1 MMKKPPPPD
10 LRLGGK
16 ERGLDG
22 HVYPALLHGLD
33 AAAICFALWQ
43 HHVAPGLR
51 ATVAKALDVDEEIA
65 VRVLAYWTG
74 LHDVGKIDAFFQ
86 ARRLGLTIPG
96 GYPAAEGHSRG
107 HATLGCQWLSMVLP
121 QAGYPSLDGEDPLT
135 RLVAQLLG
143 GHHGRYPESPAEQ
156 LDPRID
162 YRIPEDEWDR
172 QRDAYLHCVRRI
184 LDDPPPPPR
193 LDAPTAFLVTGL
205 VVLADWLASQ
215 EHFLLDQLDS
225 SPAIADLTSTAAGH
239 ALPDEVFT
247 AHFERT
253 RKLAPSLIADA
264 GLGPLIVP
272 ATTFSEAFPEIE
284 APFPLQASV
293 AEHLPALVH
302 GPGMLIVSAP
312 TGEGKTE
319 TGLFAADHLG
329 QATGRP
335 GRAVLLPT
343 TATAD
348 SSHRRVKSY
357 ATRRADTKA
366 PLTRLH
372 SMAWLDPEPLPA
384 TPGRASQ
391 VLSGHSLHGK
401 GATRLGEGRTVEAD
415 GGLPSSSVF
424 DPTSWLTGNLR
435 GILASWGIGTFD
447 QGFMSVLPSR
457 FNAVRFL
464 GLAGKTVIVDE
475 SHAVDP
481 YMQGELEMLLRWLG
495 RFEVP
500 VVLLSATLHRS
511 VADAYARAYL
521 DGAGVRRRPRPGR
534 RRRGTTQSTRAALVE
549 KLNYPGWVYITA
561 DNGQPRVTHNPEPIQ
576 AQPRRPLTVSLEPI
590 PVRAEPGPWKR
601 KRRVADRREAL
612 HRLLEPVLSHGGCAA
627 IICTT
632 VAEAQQTHEL
642 VSALIGD
649 RDTELHLL
657 HARFPQYQRDETTE
671 AITHR
676 FGKEGAR
683 KKDRPRS
690 AVVVATAIIEQSLDI
705 DLDLMITDLAPVALL
720 LQRAGRCWRHE
731 NLNRDTPGLIDRH
744 GLTGPRLAVLA
755 PEDPDAD
762 AVPSGW
768 GAVYAPSLLER
779 THRLLRRHG
788 ATVDI
793 PGDVQGLVEQVHDD
807 SALALN
813 VKREYERIAE
823 ELADR
828 GEADRVTVDSPR
840 DLETRGDLEG
850 MTSVLFTD
858 EQVATRLGAD
868 SVRVVCCFED
878 EWGRLWADPH
888 REQVLPGTEPGRE
901 KPLTRTEAK
910 TVMRLTIP
918 VRGGRWY
925 RGLTKREIEVPAS
938 WHEWSPLKRLLLVRQ
953 PLAASGQWEEAL
965 LGHRTWHLDPVKGLV
980 CYDSPASGR

>member
-1 MMKKPPPPD
+1 MTKNPPPPD
-10 LRLGGK
+10 LRLAGK
-16 ERGLDG
+16 ERGLNG
-22 HVYPALLHGLD
+22 RTYPALLHGID
-33 AAAICFALWQ
+33 AAAVCFALWQ

-51 ATVAKALDVDEEIA
+51 TTIAGAMGMDEDTA
-65 VRVLAYWTG
+65 VQVLAYWTG

-86 ARRLGLTIPG
+86 AHRLGLTIPD
-96 GYPAAEGHSRG
+96 GYPPAEGRAHG

-121 QAGYPSLDGEDPLT
+121 EMGYPTLDDEIPLT

-143 GHHGRYPESPAEQ
+143 GHHGRYSESPEAQ

-162 YRIPEDEWDR
+162 HRLPEDAWDR
-172 QRDAYLHCVRRI
+172 QRDAYLHCVRHV
-184 LDDPPPPPR
+184 LDSPPPPPR

-205 VVLADWLASQ
+205 VILADWLASQ

-225 SPAIADLTSTAAGH
+225 SPALTEPASTTVD
-239 ALPDEVFT
+239 ALPAEAFV
-247 AHFERT
+247 AHFERA
-253 RKLAPSLIADA
+253 RKIAPGLITDA
-264 GLGPLIVP
+264 GLGPLTVP
-272 ATTFSEAFPEIE
+272 ATNFAEAFPQIE
-284 APFPLQASV
+284 DPFPLQASI
-293 AEHLPALVH
+293 AEHLPALAK
-302 GPGMLIVSAP
+302 GPGLLIVTAP

-319 TGLFAADHLG
+319 TGLFAADHMG
-329 QATGRP
+329 RATARP

-348 SSHRRVKSY
+348 SSHRRVKEY

-372 SMAWLDPEPLPA
+372 SMAWLDPEPLPD
-384 TPGRASQ
+384 TPGRTSRI
-391 VLSGHSLHGK
+391 LSGHTPHGK
-401 GATRLGEGRTVEAD
+401 GTTHPPTTGDDKDFLVPGA
-415 GGLPSSSVF
+415 F
-424 DPTSWLTGNLR
+424 DPTQWLTGNLR

-447 QGFMSVLPSR
+447 QGFMSVLPTR

-475 SHAVDP
+475 AHAVDP

-500 VVLLSATLHRS
+500 VILLSATLHRS

-521 DGAGVRRRPRPGR
+521 DGAGIKKRPRPGR
-534 RRRGTTQSTRAALVE
+534 RRRGTTQNTRAVLVE
-549 KLNYPGWVYITA
+549 KLTYPGWVYVTT
-561 DNGQPRVTHNPEPIQ
+561 DNGQPRVVPNPEPVR
-576 AQPRRPLTVSLEPI
+576 AQPRRPLTVSLEPV

-601 KRRVADRREAL
+601 KRRVADRREVL
-612 HRLLEPVLSHGGCAA
+612 DRLLTPVLSHGGCVAV
-627 IICTT
+627 ICTT
-632 VAEAQQTHEL
+632 VAEAQQTHDL
-642 VSALIGD
+642 VSELID
-649 RDTELHLL
+649 ERDTELHLL
-657 HARFPQYQRDETTE
+657 HARFPQYQRDEITG

-676 FGKEGAR
+676 FGKDGA
-683 KKDRPRS
+683 KEKDRPRS

-731 NLNRDTPGLIDRH
+731 NLNRETSGLIERH
-744 GLTGPRLAVLA
+744 GLTGPRLAVLV

-768 GAVYAPSLLER
+768 GAVHAPSLLER
-779 THRLLRRHG
+779 THRLLRAHG
-788 ATVDI
+788 PSIDV
-793 PGDVQGLVEQVHDD
+793 PGDVQYLVEQVHDD
-807 SALALN
+807 PTLALN
-813 VKREYERIAE
+813 VNREYERMAE

-878 EWGRLWADPH
+878 EQGRLWADPH
-888 REQVLPGTEPGRE
+888 REQPLPGTEPGRE
-901 KPLTRTEAK
+901 EPLGRTEAK
-910 TVMRLTIP
+910 AVMRLTVP

-925 RGLTKREIEVPAS
+925 RDLTKKEREVPTL
-938 WHEWSPLKRLLLVRQ
+938 WHEWAPLKRLLLIRQ
-953 PLAASGQWEEAL
+953 PLTGTGRWEAAL
-965 LGHRTWHLDPVKGLV
+965 LGHRTWRLDPVKGLM
-980 CYDSPASGR
+980 YEQAG